1 MRTSMKW
8 QEVNRAWTIK
18 ISTKLRK
25 WMSHISLRCFYA
37 SVYVKQ
43 HKRPAAKC
51 CNSDACCVARI
62 RHVLVLEE
70 QNHSNGTHHLVVSWR
85 DNSAPRDGNSHQ
97 NCQIRSDKSDSD
109 SQVGKF
115 YIKKDQVNTPQESGY
130 HSTNLVTGSVAPP
143 LSHQTRTSAEKA
155 TVEEESVSLCSD
167 AGVDEDLDGKGKS
180 LLLKTS
186 NTEKHPQSD
195 HFIHLSEPDND
206 PEASASIS
214 VADEDEGTRDHE
226 FTKYEH
232 SSASAVEQCGS
243 ARSSDEDTDGHHP
256 AAAFQCRDEDAALGF
271 PTPVSLEKA
280 PPQDAHLSSTAGFS
294 AASSPPP
301 SPFPQHPPPS
311 ALKSSR
317 LIPPTSLGPS
327 SVHLQHGSSNEL
339 LQSISYTTSSFQ
351 KRAATTNIAKG
362 EPQLGELATPVS
374 KRDIANPQQGIV
386 SSTPLA
392 ARYRGLPEVPDGP
405 DLDDGS
411 SDVALTTH
419 AEPET
424 SAGMDSAYVI
434 VPHVMLPAR
443 MMAGLT
449 IRLPPRCA
457 MLYVM
462 GHTPSYRPC
471 MALYFHVCKCTG
483 QVGPL

>member
-1 MRTSMKW
+1 MKW
-8 QEVNRAWTIK
+8 QEANRAWIK
-18 ISTKLRK
+18 IPKITKR
-25 WMSHISLRCFYA
+25 MCYTIVQIFSA
-37 SVYVKQ
+37 SAYVKL
-43 HKRPAAKC
+43 HKRPTAKFC
-51 CNSDACCVARI
+51 CGVQVC
-62 RHVLVLEE
+62 HVIMLEG
-70 QNHSNGTHHLVVSWR
+70 QNRGKGIHQLVVSWK
-85 DNSAPRDGNSHQ
+85 DITSPRDSGNHQ
-97 NCQIRSDKSDSD
+97 NCQVRSDRSDSD

-143 LSHQTRTSAEKA
+143 LSRQTHTSAEKA
-155 TVEEESVSLCSD
+155 TVEEESVPLSSD

-180 LLLKTS
+180 LSLKTS
-186 NTEKHPQSD
+186 NTEKHPRSD
-195 HFIHLSEPDND
+195 HFTHLSEPDND

-214 VADEDEGTRDHE
+214 VADKDGGTPVHE
-226 FTKYEH
+226 LIKYEH

-327 SVHLQHGSSNEL
+327 SIHLQHGSSNEL
-339 LQSISYTTSSFQ
+339 LQSISFTTSSFQ
-351 KRAATTNIAKG
+351 KHAATTNTAKG
-362 EPQLGELATPVS
+362 EPQLGELATAVS
-374 KRDIANPQQGIV
+374 KRDIAKPQQGIV
-386 SSTPLA
+386 SSTSLA
-392 ARYRGLPEVPDGP
+392 TRYRGLPEVPDGP
-405 DLDDGS
+405 DVDDGS
-411 SDVALTTH
+411 SGIALTTR

-424 SAGMDSAYVI
+424 SAGMYSAYVI
-434 VPHVMLPAR
+434 VPHAMLPAR

-449 IRLPPRCA
+449 ICLPPRYA
-457 MLYVM
+457 MPYVM

-471 MALYFHVCKCTG
+471 IGPCTFMCVNVLG
-483 QVGPL
+483 KLDHCEDTM